1 MPLAGALPSNLPQ
14 IILITGNMAA
24 GKSSVAQALA
34 EQLPRSVHLR
44 GDSFRRMIV
53 NGRAPMSADLS
64 DEAIRQLHLRY
75 RITATVAG
83 LYADAGFTV
92 VCQDILIGVGLPD
105 ILAAYRPY
113 SLALIVL
120 CPDPAVIA
128 QREAQRAKRGYQDA
142 AEIETFDRILRQET
156 PRLGYWL
163 DSSHMSVDETVAALL
178 ANLPQA
184 LIESG

>member
-1 MPLAGALPSNLPQ
+1 MPQ

-34 EQLPRSVHLR
+34 ERLPRSVHLR
-44 GDSFRRMIV
+44 GDTFRRMIV
-53 NGRAPMSADLS
+53 NGRAPMSAELS
-64 DEAIRQLHLRY
+64 DAAIRQLHLRY
-75 RITATVAG
+75 RITAAVAA

-92 VCQDILIGVGLPD
+92 IGQDILIGAGLPD

-113 SLALIVL
+113 RLALIVL
-120 CPDPAVIA
+120 CPDPEVIRA
-128 QREAQRAKRGYQDA
+128 REDQRAKRGYQDS
-142 AEIETFDRILRQET
+142 AEIVAFDHILRQET

-163 DSSHMSVDETVAALL
+163 DSSHMTIDETVDAIL

-184 LIESG
+184 IVADT